1 MSGKAKRGKWR
12 YIAFRIDSGTTISRR
27 DFVGALLSGGRGT
40 PIEDKFKLTVFERG
54 LGIVKVPHRLKDDAI
69 ALLASIDSVR
79 GQRCEIKTLR
89 TSGTIRKLKELY
101 LGDEKDF
108 VESGD

>member
-1 MSGKAKRGKWR
+1 MSGKAERGKWR

-40 PIEDKFKLTVFERG
+40 PVEDMFKLTVFERG
-54 LGIVKVPHRLKDDAI
+54 LGIVKVPHRLRDDAI
-69 ALLASIDSVR
+69 ALLESIDSVR
-79 GQRCEIKTLR
+79 GQRCEVRTLK
-89 TSGTIRKLKELY
+89 TSGTIRKLKERY

-108 VESGD
+108 VEPGE